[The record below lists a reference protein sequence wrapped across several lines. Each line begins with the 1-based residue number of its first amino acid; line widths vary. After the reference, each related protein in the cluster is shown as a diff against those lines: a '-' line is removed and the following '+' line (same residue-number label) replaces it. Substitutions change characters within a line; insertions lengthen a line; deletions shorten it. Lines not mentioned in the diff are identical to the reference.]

1 MTDLEKAVKDLQD
14 NLLVL
19 TEIER
24 RQSAMLRE
32 HSERIVANEEYIA
45 RLNAESAKYQRRTE
59 QNLAEIT
66 DKLNGLIGYMDGQH
80 RPPGNRL

>member
-80 RPPGNRL
+80 RPPRE

>member
-66 DKLNGLIGYMDGQH
+66 DKLNGLIAYMDGQH
-80 RPPGNRL
+80 RPPRE